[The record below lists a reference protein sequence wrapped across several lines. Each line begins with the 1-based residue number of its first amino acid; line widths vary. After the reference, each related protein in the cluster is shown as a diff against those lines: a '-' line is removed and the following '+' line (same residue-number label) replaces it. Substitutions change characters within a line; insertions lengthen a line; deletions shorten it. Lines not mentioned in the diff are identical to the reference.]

1 MGTDNPF
8 FARGVA
14 APFAL
19 FKSIESPDMKTDK
32 HYRILI
38 VGGGAAGISVAA
50 RLTRSLGKSADLA
63 IIEPSSDHFYQPGWT
78 LVGGGTFSLA
88 ATKRS
93 EATLIPRHARWLQDS
108 VVSFDPANHA
118 VETATGQRIGYDYLV
133 VAAGLQ
139 LNWGL
144 VAGLK
149 ESVGRGG
156 VCSNYS
162 YETVSSTWDS
172 IRNFKG
178 GTAIFTHPATPIKC
192 GGAPQKIM
200 YLADDAFRRQRVR
213 QNSRVIFAI
222 ANPNLFQVERYRVVL
237 EQVAAERGIE
247 TLFLHD
253 LVRIDSTSREAVFRK
268 LDTQQEVVLPYDLLH
283 VTPPMGPPDFIRH
296 SPLADAAGW
305 VDVHKHTLQHVRHSN
320 VFGIG
325 DCSNLPTSKT
335 AAAIRKQA
343 PVVAQ
348 NLLALINGKTL
359 AGNYDGY
366 TSCPLVTGYGKMVLA
381 EFDYDKVPQETF
393 PFDQARE
400 RWSMWLLKKYLLP
413 PMYWYGMLR
422 GRF

>member
-1 MGTDNPF
+1 M
-8 FARGVA
+8 A
-14 APFAL
+14 
-19 FKSIESPDMKTDK
+19 S
-32 HYRILI
+32 HYRIVI

-50 RLTRSLGKSADLA
+50 RLSRVLGKNANIA
-63 IIEPSSDHFYQPGWT
+63 IIEPSSDHYYQPGWT
-78 LVGGGTFSLA
+78 LVGGGTFRLE
-88 ATKRS
+88 ATRRQES
-93 EATLIPRHARWLQDS
+93 TLIPRHVVWFQDS
-108 VVSFDPANHA
+108 VVAFDPDNHS
-118 VETATGQRIGYDYLV
+118 VETAKGQRIGYDYLV

-139 LNWGL
+139 INWNKVEGL
-144 VAGLK
+144 P
-149 ESVGRGG
+149 ESIGRGG

-162 YETVSSTWDS
+162 YQTVSSTWES
-172 IRNFKG
+172 IRNFSG
-178 GTAIFTHPATPIKC
+178 GNAIFTHPATPVKC

-200 YLADDAFRRQRVR
+200 YLADDAFRRQKVR
-213 QNSRVIFAI
+213 ENSRVIFAI

-253 LVRIDSTSREAVFRK
+253 LVRIDSAAKEAVFRK
-268 LDTQQEVVLPYDLLH
+268 LNTSEEVVLPYNLLH
-283 VTPPMGPPDFIRH
+283 VTPPMGPPDFIRA
-296 SPLADAAGW
+296 SPLADTAGW
-305 VDVHKHTLQHVRHSN
+305 VDVHKHTLQHVRYPN
-320 VFGIG
+320 VFALG

-348 NLLALINGKTL
+348 NLVAAMNEQTL
-359 AGNYDGY
+359 PGSYDGY

-381 EFDYDKVPQETF
+381 EFDYDKTPQETF

>member
-1 MGTDNPF
+1 M
-8 FARGVA
+8 A
-14 APFAL
+14 
-19 FKSIESPDMKTDK
+19 S
-32 HYRILI
+32 HYRIVI

-50 RLTRSLGKSADLA
+50 RLSRALGKNANIA
-63 IIEPSSDHFYQPGWT
+63 IIEPSSDHYYQPGWT
-78 LVGGGTFSLA
+78 LVGGGTFRLE
-88 ATKRS
+88 ATRRQES
-93 EATLIPRHARWLQDS
+93 TLIPRRVIWLQDS
-108 VVSFDPANHA
+108 VVAFDPDNHS
-118 VETATGQRIGYDYLV
+118 VETAKGQRIGYDYLV

-139 LNWGL
+139 INWNKVEGL
-144 VAGLK
+144 P
-149 ESVGRGG
+149 ESIGRGG

-162 YETVSSTWDS
+162 YQTVSSTWES
-172 IRNFKG
+172 IRNFSG
-178 GTAIFTHPATPIKC
+178 GNAIFTHPATPVKC

-200 YLADDAFRRQRVR
+200 YLADDAFRRQKVR
-213 QNSRVIFAI
+213 ENSRVIFAI

-253 LVRIDSTSREAVFRK
+253 LVRIDSAAKEAVFRK
-268 LDTQQEVVLPYDLLH
+268 LNTSEEVVLPYNLLH
-283 VTPPMGPPDFIRH
+283 VTPPMGPPDFIRA

-305 VDVHKHTLQHVRHSN
+305 VDVHKHTLQHVRYPN
-320 VFGIG
+320 VFALG

-343 PVVAQ
+343 PVLAQ
-348 NLLALINGKTL
+348 NLVAAMNEQTL
-359 AGNYDGY
+359 PGSYDGY

-381 EFDYDKVPQETF
+381 EFDYDKTPQETF

>member
-1 MGTDNPF
+1 M
-8 FARGVA
+8 A
-14 APFAL
+14 
-19 FKSIESPDMKTDK
+19 S
-32 HYRILI
+32 HYRIVI

-50 RLTRSLGKSADLA
+50 RLSRALGKNANIA
-63 IIEPSSDHFYQPGWT
+63 IIEPSSDHYYQPGWT
-78 LVGGGTFSLA
+78 LVGGGTFRLE
-88 ATKRS
+88 ATRRQES
-93 EATLIPRHARWLQDS
+93 TLIPRHVIWLQDS
-108 VVSFDPANHA
+108 VVAFDPDNHS
-118 VETATGQRIGYDYLV
+118 VETAKGQRIGYDYLV

-139 LNWGL
+139 INWNKVEGL
-144 VAGLK
+144 P
-149 ESVGRGG
+149 ESIGRGG

-162 YETVSSTWDS
+162 YQTVSSTWES
-172 IRNFKG
+172 IRNFSG
-178 GTAIFTHPATPIKC
+178 GNAIFTHPATPVKC

-200 YLADDAFRRQRVR
+200 YLADDAFRRQKVR
-213 QNSRVIFAI
+213 ENSRVIFAI

-253 LVRIDSTSREAVFRK
+253 LVRIDSAAKEAVFRK
-268 LDTQQEVVLPYDLLH
+268 LNTSEEVVLPYNLLH
-283 VTPPMGPPDFIRH
+283 VTPPMGPPDFIRA

-305 VDVHKHTLQHVRHSN
+305 VDVHKHTLRHVRYPN
-320 VFGIG
+320 VFALG

-348 NLLALINGKTL
+348 NLVAAMNEQTL
-359 AGNYDGY
+359 PGSYDGY

-381 EFDYDKVPQETF
+381 EFDYDKTPQETF

>member
-1 MGTDNPF
+1 
-8 FARGVA
+8 
-14 APFAL
+14 
-19 FKSIESPDMKTDK
+19 MKTDS
-32 HYRILI
+32 HYRVLI

-50 RLTRSLGKSADLA
+50 RVSRALGKAAHMA
-63 IIEPSSDHFYQPGWT
+63 IIEPSSDHYYQPGWT
-78 LVGGGTFSLA
+78 LVGGGTFRLE
-88 ATKRS
+88 ATRRRES
-93 EATLIPRHARWLQDS
+93 TLIPRHTTWLQDS
-108 VVSFDPANHA
+108 VVSFDPDNHQ
-118 VETATGQRIGYDYLV
+118 VETAGGQRIGYDYLV

-139 LNWGL
+139 IDWHKVQGL
-144 VAGLK
+144 PEA
-149 ESVGRGG
+149 VGHDG

-162 YETVSSTWDS
+162 YQTVSSTWNS

-178 GTAIFTHPATPIKC
+178 GTAIFTHPATPVKC

-213 QNSRVIFAI
+213 QDSRVIFAI
-222 ANPNLFQVERYRVVL
+222 ANPTLFHVERYRVVL

-253 LVRIDSTSREAVFRK
+253 LIRIDATTKQAVFRK
-268 LDTQQEVVLPYDLLH
+268 LNSEEEVTLSYDMLH
-283 VTPPMGPPDFIRH
+283 VTPPMGPPDFIRN

-305 VDVHKHTLQHVRHSN
+305 VDVHKHTLQHVRHAN
-320 VFGIG
+320 IFALG

-343 PVVAQ
+343 PVVTQ
-348 NLLALINGKTL
+348 NLLAVINGKTL
-359 AGNYDGY
+359 TGTYDGY

-381 EFDYDKVPQETF
+381 EFDYDKKPQETF

-400 RWSMWLLKKYLLP
+400 RWSMWLLKKYVLP

>member
-1 MGTDNPF
+1 M
-8 FARGVA
+8 A
-14 APFAL
+14 
-19 FKSIESPDMKTDK
+19 S
-32 HYRILI
+32 HYRIVI

-50 RLTRSLGKSADLA
+50 RLSRALGKNANIA
-63 IIEPSSDHFYQPGWT
+63 IIEPSSDHYYQPGWT
-78 LVGGGTFSLA
+78 LVGGGTFRLE
-88 ATKRS
+88 ATRRQES
-93 EATLIPRHARWLQDS
+93 TLIPRHVIWLQDS
-108 VVSFDPANHA
+108 VVAFDPDNHS
-118 VETATGQRIGYDYLV
+118 VETAKGQRIGYDYLV

-139 LNWGL
+139 INWNKVEGL
-144 VAGLK
+144 P
-149 ESVGRGG
+149 ESIGRGG

-162 YETVSSTWDS
+162 YQTVSSTWES
-172 IRNFKG
+172 IRNFSG
-178 GTAIFTHPATPIKC
+178 GNAIFTHPATPVKC

-200 YLADDAFRRQRVR
+200 YLADDAFRRQKVR
-213 QNSRVIFAI
+213 ENSRVIFAI

-237 EQVAAERGIE
+237 EQVAAERGIQ

-253 LVRIDSTSREAVFRK
+253 LVRIDSAAKEAVFRK
-268 LDTQQEVVLPYDLLH
+268 LNTSEEVVLPYNLLH
-283 VTPPMGPPDFIRH
+283 VTPPMGPPDFIRA

-305 VDVHKHTLQHVRHSN
+305 VDVHKHTLRHVRYPN
-320 VFGIG
+320 VFALG

-348 NLLALINGKTL
+348 NLVAAMNEQTL
-359 AGNYDGY
+359 PGSYDGY

-381 EFDYDKVPQETF
+381 EFDYDKTPQETF